1 MCFAP
6 YVSLSTSMIE
16 FLLSIYFLTK
26 NPRDKLNRMIALIS
40 FLLGLYQ
47 LNEFL
52 ICTTRAPIFT
62 ILAMSV
68 TAILPALAVSYALIM
83 WRKKLNFGWNII
95 IYLPIFFFITMF
107 SVMKYYH
114 TSAQCMS
121 IFILYPNTYLI
132 GKFFGFYYLA
142 YLFGAVILFNLCS
155 TNAKTKPEKVLS
167 QLGMLGMFIFTVPT
181 FVFLIFLPSLEVQF
195 ASVLCEFALL
205 LAIEFIFVLWYK
217 DKHKISF

>member
-83 WRKKLNFGWNII
+83 WRKKLNFGWNVL
-95 IYLPIFFFITMF
+95 IYSPILFFILMF
-107 SVMKYYH
+107 SLMKYYH
-114 TSAQCMS
+114 VSAQCMS
-121 IFILYPNTYLI
+121 
-132 GKFFGFYYLA
+132 
-142 YLFGAVILFNLCS
+142 
-155 TNAKTKPEKVLS
+155 
-167 QLGMLGMFIFTVPT
+167 
-181 FVFLIFLPSLEVQF
+181 
-195 ASVLCEFALL
+195 
-205 LAIEFIFVLWYK
+205 
-217 DKHKISF
+217 